1 MTVAERDGDG
11 VHAERRGRRRR
22 RALHGRDG
30 GFDSASAGSGKP
42 VTVSGLTLTGAAAGN
57 LHAGADGGD
66 DRHDHGGESD
76 GDGDGGAE
84 AV

>member
-1 MTVAERDGDG
+1 V
-11 VHAERRGRRRR
+11 
-22 RALHGRDG
+22 
-30 GFDSASAGSGKP
+30 FDSASAREREA
-42 VTVSGLTLTGAAAGN
+42 VTVSGLTLRGAAGE

-76 GDGDGGAE
+76 GDGDGGPK